1 MTMLKTWND
10 LESYTQYVYSTLL
23 NPRDN
28 GVEVRRNVVLKGLK
42 GEYQIDVFYQF
53 ENAGFIHRVAI
64 ECKYQNRPLD
74 RDTIMPFCNK
84 ITDIGNIIGVIV
96 SKSGYQSGAK
106 EYAEKHGIT
115 LLTTEDLPKFNILV
129 ADYLINSMLPT
140 KDWIGEPFWILM
152 EREEDNVSGSYYKFS
167 EKHNGRDVIPLF
179 FSKREAIDFLNE
191 SEQTLHFAIR
201 GVPQHYLKRLI
212 AITDR
217 LKPLFF
223 LMLPILNEEQAK
235 GLLIEPTELMK
246 RYLLSEIS
254 PEEYQEFYVKR
265 KSRYKN
271 EITLL
276 KILKAMKGKIGT
288 ELAEKILK
296 KKKCN
301 SRVVIT

>member
-1 MTMLKTWND
+1 MLKTWND

-42 GEYQIDVFYQF
+42 GEYQVDVFYQF

-64 ECKYQNRPLD
+64 ECKYHNRPLD

-96 SKSGYQSGAK
+96 SKSRYQSGAK

-129 ADYLINSMLPT
+129 ADYLLNSILPT

-212 AITDR
+212 AITER

-223 LMLPILNEEQAK
+223 LMLPVLNEEQAK

-296 KKKCN
+296 KKEK
-301 SRVVIT
+301 

>member
-1 MTMLKTWND
+1 M
-10 LESYTQYVYSTLL
+10 
-23 NPRDN
+23 
-28 GVEVRRNVVLKGLK
+28 EVSRNVVLKGLK

-53 ENAGFIHRVAI
+53 EHAGFIHRVAI
-64 ECKYQNRPLD
+64 ECKYHNRPLD

-129 ADYLINSMLPT
+129 ADYLINSILPT

-152 EREEDNVSGSYYKFS
+152 EREEDNVSGSYYKFTQ
-167 EKHNGRDVIPLF
+167 KHNGRDVIPLF

-191 SEQTLHFAIR
+191 SEQSLHFAIR

-212 AITDR
+212 SITER

-223 LMLPILNEEQAK
+223 LMLPALNEEQAK

-254 PEEYQEFYVKR
+254 AEEYQEFYVKR

-271 EITLL
+271 ELTLL
-276 KILKAMKGKIGT
+276 KILKAMKGKIGE
-288 ELAEKILK
+288 ELTDKILK
-296 KKKCN
+296 NKK
-301 SRVVIT
+301 R

>member
-42 GEYQIDVFYQF
+42 GEYQIDVFYRF

-296 KKKCN
+296 KKKM
-301 SRVVIT
+301 

>member
-1 MTMLKTWND
+1 MIMLKTWND

-28 GVEVRRNVVLKGLK
+28 GVEVSRNVVLKGLK

-64 ECKYQNRPLD
+64 ECKYHNRPLA

-129 ADYLINSMLPT
+129 ADYLINSILPT

-152 EREEDNVSGSYYKFS
+152 EREENNVSGSYYKFAQ
-167 EKHNGRDVIPLF
+167 KHNGRDVIPLF

-191 SEQTLHFAIR
+191 SKQALHFAIR

-212 AITDR
+212 AITDQ

-223 LMLPILNEEQAK
+223 LMLPALNEEQTK

-265 KSRYKN
+265 KSCYKN
-271 EITLL
+271 ELTLL
-276 KILKAMKGKIGT
+276 KILKAIKGKIGV
-288 ELAEKILK
+288 ELADKILK
-296 KKKCN
+296 KEK
-301 SRVVIT
+301 T

>member
-1 MTMLKTWND
+1 MLKTWND
-10 LESYTQYVYSTLL
+10 LETYTQYVYSTLL

-28 GVEVRRNVVLKGLK
+28 GVEVSRNVVLKGLK

-53 ENAGFIHRVAI
+53 EHAGFIHRVAI
-64 ECKYQNRPLD
+64 ECKYHNRPLD

-129 ADYLINSMLPT
+129 ADYLINSILPT

-152 EREEDNVSGSYYKFS
+152 EREEDNVSGSYYKFTQ
-167 EKHNGRDVIPLF
+167 KHNGRDVIPLF

-191 SEQTLHFAIR
+191 SEQSLHFAIR

-212 AITDR
+212 AITER

-223 LMLPILNEEQAK
+223 LMLPALNEEQAK

-246 RYLLSEIS
+246 RYLL
-254 PEEYQEFYVKR
+254 
-265 KSRYKN
+265 
-271 EITLL
+271 
-276 KILKAMKGKIGT
+276 
-288 ELAEKILK
+288 
-296 KKKCN
+296 
-301 SRVVIT
+301 

>member
-1 MTMLKTWND
+1 MLKTWND

-201 GVPQHYLKRLI
+201 DVPQHYLKRLI

-296 KKKCN
+296 KKKM
-301 SRVVIT
+301 

>member
-1 MTMLKTWND
+1 MLKTWND

-53 ENAGFIHRVAI
+53 EKAGFIHRVAI
-64 ECKYQNRPLD
+64 ECKYHNRPLD

-115 LLTTEDLPKFNILV
+115 LLTTEDLPNFNILV
-129 ADYLINSMLPT
+129 ADYLINSILPT

-152 EREEDNVSGSYYKFS
+152 EREEDNVSGSYYKFAQ
-167 EKHNGRDVIPLF
+167 KHNGRDVIPLF
-179 FSKREAIDFLNE
+179 FSKREAIEFLNK
-191 SEQTLHFAIR
+191 SKQTPHFAIR

-212 AITDR
+212 AITER
-217 LKPLFF
+217 LHPLFF
-223 LMLPILNEEQAK
+223 LMLPALNEEQTK

-265 KSRYKN
+265 TSRYKN
-271 EITLL
+271 ELTLL
-276 KILKAMKGKIGT
+276 KILKAMKGKIGA
-288 ELAEKILK
+288 ELADKILK
-296 KKKCN
+296 KKK
-301 SRVVIT
+301 T

>member
-64 ECKYQNRPLD
+64 ECKYHNRPLD

-115 LLTTEDLPKFNILV
+115 LLTTEDLPKFNIFV
-129 ADYLINSMLPT
+129 ADYLLNSILPT

-191 SEQTLHFAIR
+191 SEQTQHFAIR

-212 AITDR
+212 AITER

-223 LMLPILNEEQAK
+223 LMLPVLNEEQAK

-296 KKKCN
+296 KKEK
-301 SRVVIT
+301 

>member
-1 MTMLKTWND
+1 MLKTWND
-10 LESYTQYVYSTLL
+10 LETYTQYVYSTLL

-28 GVEVRRNVVLKGLK
+28 GVEVSRNVVLKGLK

-53 ENAGFIHRVAI
+53 EHAGFIHRVAI
-64 ECKYQNRPLD
+64 ECKYHNRPLD

-129 ADYLINSMLPT
+129 ADYLINSILPT

-152 EREEDNVSGSYYKFS
+152 EREEDNVSGSYYKFTQ
-167 EKHNGRDVIPLF
+167 KHNGRDVIPLF

-191 SEQTLHFAIR
+191 SEQSLHFAIR

-212 AITDR
+212 SITER

-223 LMLPILNEEQAK
+223 LMLPALNEEQAK

-254 PEEYQEFYVKR
+254 AEEYQEFYVKR

-271 EITLL
+271 ELTLL
-276 KILKAMKGKIGT
+276 KILKAMKGKIGE
-288 ELAEKILK
+288 ELTDKILK
-296 KKKCN
+296 NKK
-301 SRVVIT
+301 R

>member
-28 GVEVRRNVVLKGLK
+28 GVEVSRNVVLKGLK

-53 ENAGFIHRVAI
+53 EHAGFIHRVAI
-64 ECKYQNRPLD
+64 ECKYHNRPLD

-115 LLTTEDLPKFNILV
+115 LLITEDLPKFNILV
-129 ADYLINSMLPT
+129 ADYLINSILPS

-152 EREEDNVSGSYYKFS
+152 EREEDNVSGSYYKFTQ
-167 EKHNGRDVIPLF
+167 KHNGRDVIPLF

-191 SEQTLHFAIR
+191 SEQSLHFAIR

-212 AITDR
+212 AITER

-223 LMLPILNEEQAK
+223 LMLPALNEEQAK

-254 PEEYQEFYVKR
+254 AEEYQEFYVKR

-271 EITLL
+271 EPTLL
-276 KILKAMKGKIGT
+276 KILKAMKGKIGA
-288 ELAEKILK
+288 ELADKILK
-296 KKKCN
+296 NKK
-301 SRVVIT
+301 T

>member
-64 ECKYQNRPLD
+64 ECKYHNRPLD

-223 LMLPILNEEQAK
+223 LMLPVLNEEQAK

-254 PEEYQEFYVKR
+254 SEEYQEFYVKR
-265 KSRYKN
+265 KSRYRN

-296 KKKCN
+296 KKK
-301 SRVVIT
+301 T

>member
-1 MTMLKTWND
+1 MFKTWND

-28 GVEVRRNVVLKGLK
+28 GVEVRRNILLKGLK

-53 ENAGFIHRVAI
+53 ENAGVTHRVAI
-64 ECKYQNRPLD
+64 ECKYHNRPLD

-84 ITDIGNIIGVIV
+84 ITDIGNIIGVMV

-129 ADYLINSMLPT
+129 ADYLINSVLPT

-167 EKHNGRDVIPLF
+167 QKHNGRDVIPLF

-191 SEQTLHFAIR
+191 SKQAADFAIR
-201 GVPQHYLKRLI
+201 GVPQHYLKRFI
-212 AITDR
+212 VITER
-217 LKPLFF
+217 LNPLFF
-223 LMLPILNEEQAK
+223 LMLPVLTEEQAE
-235 GLLIEPTELMK
+235 GFLIESTELKK

-254 PEEYQEFYVKR
+254 PDEYQEFYVES
-265 KSRYKN
+265 KSRYVN
-271 EITLL
+271 ELTLF
-276 KILKAMKGKIGT
+276 KILKAMKGKVGA

-296 KKKCN
+296 RKRLKKQ
-301 SRVVIT
+301 

>member
-23 NPRDN
+23 NPRNN
-28 GVEVRRNVVLKGLK
+28 GVEVSRNVVLKGLK

-64 ECKYQNRPLD
+64 ECKYHKRPLD

-84 ITDIGNIIGVIV
+84 ITDIGNVIGVIV

-129 ADYLINSMLPT
+129 ADYLINSILPT

-152 EREEDNVSGSYYKFS
+152 EREEDNVSGSYYKFAQ
-167 EKHNGRDVIPLF
+167 KHNGRNVIPLF

-212 AITDR
+212 AITER

-223 LMLPILNEEQAK
+223 LMLPALNEEQAN
-235 GLLIEPTELMK
+235 GLLIEPIELMK

-265 KSRYKN
+265 KSRYEN

-276 KILKAMKGKIGT
+276 KILKAMKGKIGS
-288 ELAEKILK
+288 ELADKILK
-296 KKKCN
+296 KKK
-301 SRVVIT
+301 T

>member
-1 MTMLKTWND
+1 MLKTWND
-10 LESYTQYVYSTLL
+10 LETYTQYVYSTLL

-28 GVEVRRNVVLKGLK
+28 GVEVSRNVVLKGLK

-53 ENAGFIHRVAI
+53 EHAGFIHRVAI
-64 ECKYQNRPLD
+64 ECKYHNRPLD

-129 ADYLINSMLPT
+129 ADYLINSILPT

-152 EREEDNVSGSYYKFS
+152 EREEDNVSGSYYKFTQ
-167 EKHNGRDVIPLF
+167 KHNGRDVIPLF

-191 SEQTLHFAIR
+191 SEQSLHFAIR

-212 AITDR
+212 AITER

-223 LMLPILNEEQAK
+223 LMLPVLNEEQAK

-254 PEEYQEFYVKR
+254 TEEYQEFYVKR

-271 EITLL
+271 ELTLL
-276 KILKAMKGKIGT
+276 KILKAMKGKIGE
-288 ELAEKILK
+288 ELADKILK
-296 KKKCN
+296 NKK
-301 SRVVIT
+301 R